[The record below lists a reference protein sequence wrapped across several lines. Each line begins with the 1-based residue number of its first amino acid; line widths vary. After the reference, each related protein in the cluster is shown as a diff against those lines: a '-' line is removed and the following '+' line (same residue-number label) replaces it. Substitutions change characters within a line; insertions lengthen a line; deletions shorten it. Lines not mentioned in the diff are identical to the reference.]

1 MDQKN
6 LDRVRAIN
14 RALPF
19 ADPIAQGTTWEERLA
34 AHPRSIWIAKH
45 GFDPA
50 APTMR
55 DLESWRR
62 IDADFLIDGM
72 L

>member
-1 MDQKN
+1 MDQRI
-6 LDRVRAIN
+6 LVRLGTIN

-19 ADPIAQGTTWEERLA
+19 AEPIAQCAEPPNAVFVAPVGTD
-34 AHPRSIWIAKH
+34 
-45 GFDPA
+45 FDPA